1 MGSDT
6 RALVWAL
13 LGNVVVGFGAG
24 TATLAAFSPALPLVG
39 SPPFVVRVTIVS
51 IGFAFFFAG
60 YHVTQTGTYRDP
72 DEPLPGALL
81 PSSSGA
87 GDRSDPGTPAGDDS
101 GRVDPLTLF
110 RGGFILLGVFGL
122 GAGMRLFA
130 LTIGSWDP
138 LLGVATG
145 FVCIGGY
152 ICGHI
157 GINGVLL

>member
-1 MGSDT
+1 MWPDT
-6 RALVWAL
+6 RALLWAL

-24 TATLAAFSPALPLVG
+24 TATLAAFSPTLPVVG
-39 SPPFVVRVTIVS
+39 SPPFVVRVSIVS

-72 DEPLPGALL
+72 DESLRDAVV
-81 PSSSGA
+81 PSA
-87 GDRSDPGTPAGDDS
+87 GDRPDSGAPGGSES
-101 GRVDPLTLF
+101 GRVDPLMLF
-110 RGGFILLGVFGL
+110 RGGFVLLGVFGL

-138 LLGVATG
+138 VLGVATG